1 MKTTEIYPGHGAC
14 EICGEADPCN
24 ACVGVQMPA
33 ALLEKAGRK
42 IDNLLKIKLNNDFKE
57 KFNTVLSSVIKK

>member
-14 EICGEADPCN
+14 EICGEVDPCN

-42 IDNLLKIKLNNDFKE
+42 IDNLLKIKLNNDLQE
-57 KFNTVLSSVIKK
+57 KINTVLSSVIK